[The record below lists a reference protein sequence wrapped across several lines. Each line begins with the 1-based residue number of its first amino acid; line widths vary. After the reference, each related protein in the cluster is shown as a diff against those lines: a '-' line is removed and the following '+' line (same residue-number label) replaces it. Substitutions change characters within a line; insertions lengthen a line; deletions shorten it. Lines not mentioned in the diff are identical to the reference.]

1 MNFQTDP
8 RRLALLVSI
17 SLSFFS
23 LPALAVVNQSVEF
36 PDAQDVGNV
45 TLVIDG
51 DDTVHEAEIQDE
63 DGSRKAV
70 FLLPDGSAG
79 KSAVLRAEIDGEEKS
94 YELHISALPLVIG
107 AASVAVVPASPG
119 ATGVGHATDN
129 SGWIVVG
136 AIAGGLFSSGFLED
150 IANQSSADASDL
162 LTSLGVTGI
171 TTFANADDNAFAS
184 GLSLGFGWQF
194 ADESRLWLDYD
205 AKFVSDMKMS
215 AGADGNVPMSASMV
229 EAESVGN
236 AETNIQ
242 AFRISYSRWFSPT
255 SHFGYKLSL
264 GSVSVESDL
273 SFMSTIRLDGSDFDS
288 FSGEDTLDDNAV
300 IYGAGLEWAPRNSR
314 MPDLRAGVMYE
325 QISKLEAF
333 DNNKMWTLMAYVS
346 VGLRLGSRRHPQ

>member
-1 MNFQTDP
+1 MNFQTCS

-17 SLSFFS
+17 SLSLFS

-36 PDAQDVGNV
+36 PDAQDVRSV

-51 DDTVHEAEIQDE
+51 DDTVHEAEIKDE
-63 DGSRKAV
+63 EDSRKAV
-70 FLLPDGSAG
+70 FVLPDGSEG
-79 KSAVLRAEIDGEEKS
+79 KSAVLHAEIDGEKKS
-94 YELHISALPLVIG
+94 YELRITALPFVIG
-107 AASVAVVPASPG
+107 AASVAVLPASPG
-119 ATGVGHATDN
+119 VTGFGSATDN
-129 SGWIVVG
+129 SAWIIVG
-136 AIAGGLFSSGFLED
+136 TIAGGLVNSGFLED

-162 LTSLGVTGI
+162 LSTLGVTGI
-171 TTFANADDNAFAS
+171 TSFADADDNAFAS

-215 AGADGNVPMSASMV
+215 AGADGNVPMSASMID
-229 EAESVGN
+229 AESVGK

-242 AFRISYSRWFSPT
+242 SFRIGYSRWFSPT
-255 SHFGYKLSL
+255 SQFGYRLAL

-273 SFMSTIRLDGSDFDS
+273 SFMSTIRVDGSDVDS
-288 FSGEDTLDDNAV
+288 FSGEDTLDDNGV

-325 QISKLEAF
+325 QISKLNAF
-333 DNNKMWTLMAYVS
+333 DDNKMWALTAYVS
-346 VGLRLGSRRHPQ
+346 VGLRLGSRRQP